1 MSPEP
6 VIYKRRRMIC
16 GLKSRGTLGCSDH
29 EKVEVMILRG
39 ESSTKSRARTLN
51 FRRENFNRV
60 LGLCGKAFR
69 DKKVKGITSL
79 YVKQGQPENM

>member
-1 MSPEP
+1 MLPEP

-16 GLKSRGTLGCSDH
+16 GLKSRGTLGYSDH

-39 ESSTKSRARTLN
+39 GSNTKSRARTPN
-51 FRRENFNRV
+51 FRRENVNRV
-60 LGLCGKAFR
+60 LGLCGKVFR